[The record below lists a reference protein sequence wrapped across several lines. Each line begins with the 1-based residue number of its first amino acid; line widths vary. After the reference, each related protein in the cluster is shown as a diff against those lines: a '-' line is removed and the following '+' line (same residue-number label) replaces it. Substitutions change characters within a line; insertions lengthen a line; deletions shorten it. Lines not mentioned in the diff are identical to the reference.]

1 MFLGHSEVLY
11 HPRAATINESL
22 LTQERGLLCRITLSL
37 LYVPCY
43 HRISVFSIYCYN
55 VHTVSVPPVYNSST
69 YVLSITTVEP
79 PNKGQVGAW
88 ALVHYSGVVLY
99 WGVFIKKPFL
109 CVVSIELYILLV
121 YKLLWSV
128 LEQQ

>member
-1 MFLGHSEVLY
+1 MNGAYNIAGLTVVAEAILY
-11 HPRAATINESL
+11 
-22 LTQERGLLCRITLSL
+22 GWKLSL
-37 LYVPCY
+37 VKTVANTVDNY
-43 HRISVFSIYCYN
+43 HVTRERFHVKWCESFHPQKFPYGISN
-55 VHTVSVPPVYNSST
+55 
-69 YVLSITTVEP
+69 LRTTVEP

-99 WGVFIKKPFL
+99 WGVFVKKPCL
-109 CVVSIELYILLV
+109 CVELYILLV

>member
-1 MFLGHSEVLY
+1 MVTI
-11 HPRAATINESL
+11 RASYKVKQVFKPEAVCCCLQTCFDIKVI
-22 LTQERGLLCRITLSL
+22 LCA
-37 LYVPCY
+37 
-43 HRISVFSIYCYN
+43 
-55 VHTVSVPPVYNSST
+55 SVPSLIVRNAN
-69 YVLSITTVEP
+69 TT
-79 PNKGQVGAW
+79 NKGQVGAW

-99 WGVFIKKPFL
+99 WGGFVKKPYL

>member
-1 MFLGHSEVLY
+1 MCVYCVL
-11 HPRAATINESL
+11 TVF
-22 LTQERGLLCRITLSL
+22 TCV
-37 LYVPCY
+37 YVA
-43 HRISVFSIYCYN
+43 
-55 VHTVSVPPVYNSST
+55 VHGY
-69 YVLSITTVEP
+69 TVEP

-99 WGVFIKKPFL
+99 WGVFVKKPYL